1 MIDKMSE
8 EQIYEEAK
16 KRVEEK
22 KGFRTHA
29 IVYAV
34 INAFLALTW
43 WLTGGGFPWFVFPL
57 AGWGI
62 GLLFHGLGVYVL
74 SGRQEGRQAIER
86 EAEKIRRSESR
97 YPVEE
102 GEKAQQEELEEEE
115 EEAKREKEE
124 ETEEAK
130 REKEEEAE
138 EAKKEKEE
146 EEEEAKR
153 EKEEEAEEAKREKEE
168 EEEEEEEEARKNKSE
183 QKP

>member
-1 MIDKMSE
+1 MTNKMSE

-22 KGFRTHA
+22 RGFRTHA

-34 INAFLALTW
+34 INAFLALIW

-74 SGRQEGRQAIER
+74 SGRQEDRRAIGR

-102 GEKAQQEELEEEE
+102 EEKAQQEELDEEE

-124 ETEEAK
+124 E
-130 REKEEEAE
+130 
-138 EAKKEKEE
+138 
-146 EEEEAKR
+146 
-153 EKEEEAEEAKREKEE
+153 
-168 EEEEEEEEARKNKSE
+168 E
-183 QKP
+183 QV

>member
-1 MIDKMSE
+1 MTNKMSE
-8 EQIYEEAK
+8 GQIYEEAK

-29 IVYAV
+29 IIYAV
-34 INAFLALTW
+34 INAFLALIW

-62 GLLFHGLGVYVL
+62 GLLFHGLGVYVV
-74 SGRQEGRQAIER
+74 SGRQEDRQAIGR

-102 GEKAQQEELEEEE
+102 GEKAQQEELD
-115 EEAKREKEE
+115 
-124 ETEEAK
+124 
-130 REKEEEAE
+130 
-138 EAKKEKEE
+138 E

-168 EEEEEEEEARKNKSE
+168 EEEEARKNKSE

>member
-1 MIDKMSE
+1 MTNKMSE

-16 KRVEEK
+16 KRVEQK

-34 INAFLALTW
+34 INAFLALIW

-62 GLLFHGLGVYVL
+62 GLLFHGLGVYIL

-102 GEKAQQEELEEEE
+102 GEEEQQEELDEEEE
-115 EEAKREKEE
+115 EER
-124 ETEEAK
+124 
-130 REKEEEAE
+130 
-138 EAKKEKEE
+138 KEK
-146 EEEEAKR
+146 EEEAKR
-153 EKEEEAEEAKREKEE
+153 EKEEEAEEAKREKEQE
-168 EEEEEEEEARKNKSE
+168 EEEERREKKEEEEEANREKEEEE
-183 QKP
+183 QV